1 MFNKVAHG
9 YSLDAP
15 NNFNFVQAG
24 IRLAQLPNRPIRY
37 TNRLVNPLLL
47 DKTFEHWQ
55 IEGIPSYRIEQIRH
69 WIFDKGCFNWLDM
82 TNLPADL
89 RDQLC
94 GSWDLMPMQLLRAQG
109 SIDSTQKFLWQL
121 RDGQLIEGVL
131 IPASKGTKG
140 IRASRMTLCVSTQVG
155 CAIGC
160 RFCASGLDG
169 LKRNLTTGEIVGQ
182 ILLAQK
188 QAKRRIDNLV
198 FMGMG
203 EPLAN
208 LPALIP
214 ALDQIL
220 SPKGL
225 GIGARHL
232 TLSTSGLAP
241 KIRELAKY
249 PAQIRLAISL
259 HGGDNETRQKIM
271 PINEKFPLETLLD
284 ACEYFV
290 DERRKMITLEYILIA
305 GVNDDLKQAEL
316 LSAHARRLN
325 AKINLI
331 PYNRVEGLSWVRPS
345 TEHIHTFYRKVEQGN
360 PPRVTLRMEKGH
372 DIDAACGQLRLREM
386 KGLTE
391 PLNS

>member
-1 MFNKVAHG
+1 MT
-9 YSLDAP
+9 S
-15 NNFNFVQAG
+15 
-24 IRLAQLPNRPIRY
+24 
-37 TNRLVNPLLL
+37 LLL
-47 DKTFEHWQ
+47 DHSFEKWNL
-55 IEGIPSYRIEQIRH
+55 GSVPKYRLEQLRH
-69 WIFDKGCFNWLDM
+69 WIFDQGCLHWDEM
-82 TNLPADL
+82 TNLPKSL
-89 RDQLC
+89 RDDLARN
-94 GSWDLMPMQLLRAQG
+94 WDILPMELIRSQG
-109 SIDSTQKFLWQL
+109 SSDTTQKFLWKL
-121 RDGQLIEGVL
+121 RDGQLIESVL
-131 IPASKGTKG
+131 IPATEGTQG
-140 IRASRMTLCVSTQVG
+140 VRASRMTLCVSTQVG

-160 RFCASGLDG
+160 KFCASGLDG
-169 LKRNLTTGEIVGQ
+169 LKRNLSTGEIVGQ
-182 ILLAQK
+182 VLLARI

-208 LPALIP
+208 LPALLP

-241 KIRELAKY
+241 KIVELAAY

-259 HGGDNETRQKIM
+259 HGGDDETRQKIM
-271 PINEKFPLETLLD
+271 PINKRFPVEELLN
-284 ACEYFV
+284 ACEAFIQA
-290 DERRKMITLEYILIA
+290 RKKMITLEYILIE

-316 LSAHARRLN
+316 LASHARRLN

-331 PYNRVEGLSWVRPS
+331 PYNRVEGLHWKRPS
-345 TEHIHTFYRKVEQGN
+345 IHQIHAFLKKVESGS

-386 KGLTE
+386 NDSPQAATLM
-391 PLNS
+391 